1 MAGLMSCILLGL
13 MMALGH
19 VQATTLEENT
29 SEKNGRSM
37 LDKDVQDLKK
47 EVMELNRDLFL
58 LEEEL
63 LFPSSTQLSVFVSVD
78 VGTLFG
84 LDSIQ
89 IKIDDKVVSNY
100 LYTQHE
106 RDALKR
112 GGVHRIYTG
121 NLKDGEHEL
130 VALIVGTGPK
140 GRDYKRG
147 TQLKFGKKLGPKF
160 IELKILDDKQ
170 SQQPDFLFKQW

>member
-1 MAGLMSCILLGL
+1 MTRLMSCLLLGL
-13 MMALGH
+13 MMAAGH
-19 VQATTLEENT
+19 VQATPLEEDT
-29 SEKNGRSM
+29 SEKNSHRM
-37 LDKDVQDLKK
+37 LDEEVQDLKK

-63 LFPSSTQLSVFVSVD
+63 LFPSSTQVSVFVSLD

-100 LYTQHE
+100 LYTKHE

-112 GGVHRIYTG
+112 GGIHRIYTG
-121 NLKDGEHEL
+121 NLKNGEHEL

-140 GRDYKRG
+140 GRDYRRG

-160 IELKILDDKQ
+160 IELKILDDQQ